1 MSIIEFKDVYKEY
14 EIGKPIIDHL
24 NLTIK
29 KGEFVTLVGPSGC
42 GKTTCLKMI
51 NKLIVPS
58 SGELFVEGKSL
69 DEWNTIQLRR
79 SIGYVIQQIGLF
91 PHMNILKNITYVLN
105 IIGEDKDQMYK
116 RAVELVKLV
125 GLKEEHLNRYPRELS
140 GGQRQRIGVARA
152 LAADPDIILMDE
164 PFGAVDEIARRSLQ
178 DELKEIH
185 KKVRKTII
193 FVTHDINEALK
204 LGTSIILMNKGKIEQ
219 IGIKEDLI
227 FRPENDFVKNFFG
240 LKGFKSTLDD
250 IYLNGIYEEILAG
263 TRSKHEIFK
272 GTD

>member
-219 IGIKEDLI
+219 IGNKEDLI